1 MSADRRQDT
10 GRCVDIW
17 WDALESVGVRYL
29 ISATGHGALPPRA
42 SITSDAARLP
52 LDGTWRFRLSPV
64 ADLPTDFAATGF
76 DDNGWDEITVP
87 SHWPLARRDGAWGNP
102 IYTNVRY
109 PIPVDPPHVPTDN
122 PTGDHRLVFDL
133 PADWPGGDA
142 VLRFD
147 GVDSRGR
154 IWLNGAELGVTS
166 GSRLPSEYA
175 VGHLLRPTGN
185 VLAVRVHQWS
195 AGTYVEDQ
203 DMWWLPGIFRG
214 VALLARPAGGLTDVR
229 VEAGYDHR
237 TGLGTLRVSTVPG
250 AVLTCPELGLDGV
263 PADEVLELPV
273 TPWTAETPLLYQVE
287 VATAAERAVIAVGFR
302 TVAIEDGQIK
312 VNGRPILFRGVNR
325 HEFDPDH
332 GRAVSEQLMR
342 TDLLLM
348 KQHNINAVR
357 TSHYPP
363 HPRLLELCDELG
375 FWVIDECDL
384 ETHGFHES
392 GWRRNPTA
400 DPAWRDALVDRARR
414 MVARDRNH
422 PSVIMWSLGNEAGV
436 GENLGHMADAI
447 RALDPTRPLHYEGDH
462 SCRYTDV
469 YSRMYATHAE
479 VELIGRREEPPL
491 DDPELDARRRAMP
504 FIQCEYGH
512 AMGNGPGGLAEYQQ
526 LFERHDRLQGGFI
539 WEWVDH
545 GIRSRTADGREF
557 FAYGGDFGEELH
569 DGNFVCDGLVLPDRT
584 PSPGLLEYKKVIE
597 PVRITDAGS
606 GACTVENRHDFADL
620 TGLALR
626 WSYEVEGVAQAGG
639 ELPCPAL
646 APGKSETITLP
657 ALDLPAP
664 AGEGWWTV
672 RAVLAEATAWAE
684 AGHEIAWGQW
694 PAASGP
700 EPAVPMTAASGPE
713 SAVPMTA
720 ASDPDPAV
728 PVTAASGPERPV
740 TGPGSGAIHVSD
752 RAFAGVAA
760 GGFVAP
766 RAARFDERG
775 RLVEFAG
782 IALVAPRV
790 DLWRA
795 PTDNDAHALAA
806 KWRWAG
812 LHRVHERTD
821 SMERDEQALTVRT
834 RVAPAAVDAGLH
846 VTYRWSEAGQALRLE
861 LSVTPDGVWNVPL
874 PRLGLRLGLPSGYD
888 RVEWFGRGP
897 GEAYADTRL
906 AARVGRYTSTV
917 DAMQTPYV
925 FPQENGAR
933 LDVRWATLTDASGA
947 GLRVETEPLC
957 QLTARRWT
965 SEQLDAARHP
975 TDLVAGDHVWVNV
988 DLAQHGIGSN
998 SCGPG
1003 VLPQYELHAQAF
1015 SFTVLLT
1022 PVP

>member
-1 MSADRRQDT
+1 M
-10 GRCVDIW
+10 
-17 WDALESVGVRYL
+17 RYL
-29 ISATGHGALPPRA
+29 ISTTGHGALAPRA
-42 SITSDAARLP
+42 HLDTDAARLS

-64 ADLPTDFAATGF
+64 ADLPKDFAETGY
-76 DDNGWDEITVP
+76 DDSGWDEIAVP

-122 PTGDHRLVFDL
+122 PTGDHRLLFDL
-133 PADWPGGDA
+133 PEGWPGGDA
-142 VLRFD
+142 VIRFD
-147 GVDSRGR
+147 GIDSRGR
-154 IWLNGAELGVTS
+154 IWLNGTELGVTS
-166 GSRLPSEYA
+166 GSRLPSEFA
-175 VGHLLRPTGN
+175 AGHLLRPGGN

-203 DMWWLPGIFRG
+203 DMWWLPGIFRN
-214 VALLARPAGGLTDVR
+214 VTLLARPAGGLGDVR

-237 TGLGTLRVSTVPG
+237 TGLGTLRVSAGAG
-250 AVLTCPELGLDGV
+250 AVLTCAELGLDGV
-263 PADEVLELPV
+263 PADGVFELAV
-273 TPWTAETPLLYQVE
+273 SPWTAETPRLYRLE
-287 VATAAERAVIAVGFR
+287 VATAAERAVVAVGFR
-302 TVAIEDGQIK
+302 TVAVEDGQLK
-312 VNGRPILFRGVNR
+312 VNGRAILFRGVNR

-332 GRAVSEQLMR
+332 GRVVGEELMR
-342 TDLLLM
+342 ADLVLM

-363 HPRLLELCDELG
+363 HPRFLELCDELG

-384 ETHGFHES
+384 ETHGFQEN
-392 GWRRNPTA
+392 GWRRNPTG
-400 DPAWRDALVDRARR
+400 DPAWRDALVERAER

-436 GENLGHMADAI
+436 GENLGHMAAAI
-447 RALDPTRPLHYEGDH
+447 RALDASRPLHYEGDP

-469 YSRMYATHAE
+469 YSRMYASHEE
-479 VELIGRREEPPL
+479 VELIGRGEEAPL
-491 DDPELDARRRAMP
+491 DDPELDARRRVMP

-512 AMGNGPGGLAEYQQ
+512 AMGNGPGGLWEYQQ
-526 LFERHDRLQGGFI
+526 LFERYERLQGGFI
-539 WEWVDH
+539 WEWIDH

-569 DGNFVCDGLVLPDRT
+569 DGNFVCDGLVFPDRT
-584 PSPGLLEYKKVIE
+584 PSPGLLEYKMVIE
-597 PVRITDAGS
+597 PVRIGDDGS
-606 GACTVENRHDFADL
+606 GGFTIENRYDFAEL
-620 TGLALR
+620 TGLVLR
-626 WSYEVEGVAQAGG
+626 WSYEVDGVEQAGG

-646 APGKSETITLP
+646 AAGKSETVALP
-657 ALDLPAP
+657 ALDLPP
-664 AGEGWWTV
+664 LPGEAWWTV
-672 RAVLAEATAWAE
+672 RAVLAANTAWAA
-684 AGHEIAWGQW
+684 AGHEVAWGQW
-694 PAASGP
+694 QAVGSAASGM
-700 EPAVPMTAASGPE
+700 ADGVFAMRA
-713 SAVPMTA
+713 
-720 ASDPDPAV
+720 
-728 PVTAASGPERPV
+728 
-740 TGPGSGAIHVSD
+740 PGVNGT
-752 RAFAGVAA
+752 GVAA
-760 GGFVAP
+760 FVIDNRSPAGVPAVSDDVHGGGGGRFVAP

-782 IALVAPRV
+782 IGLVALRL

-812 LHRVHERTD
+812 LHRVHERVV
-821 SMERDEQALTVRT
+821 SVERDERALTVRT

-846 VTYRWSEAGQALRLE
+846 VTYRWSEAGEALRLE

-874 PRLGLRLGLPSGYD
+874 PRLGLRLGLPAGYD

-906 AARVGRYTSTV
+906 AARVGRYAGTV
-917 DAMQTPYV
+917 DGMQTPYV

-933 LDVRWATLTDASGA
+933 LDVRWATLTEASGA
-947 GLRVETEPLC
+947 GVRIETDPVF
-957 QLTARRWT
+957 QLTVRRWT

-975 TDLVAGDHVWVNV
+975 TGLVAGDHVWLNV

-1003 VLPQYELHAQAF
+1003 VLPQHELHAGD
-1015 SFTVLLT
+1015 FTFAVLLT
-1022 PVP
+1022 PVR